1 MSFDPYIHFP
11 GTCAEAMQFYA
22 DVLGGTLDIMPYSAA
37 PEGEAPAGTFDPV
50 RIMHACLTLD
60 GRMLLASDYPS
71 AEMDMAQASVGI
83 SHGCTDRATAEAV
96 FNRLS
101 EGAQTVMMPFGDAF
115 WSDGFGMVV
124 DRFGTSWMIG
134 GPSTM

>member
-22 DVLGGTLDIMPYSAA
+22 DIFGGTLVVMPYAAA
-37 PEGEAPAGTFDPV
+37 PEGQSPEMPHDAARV
-50 RIMHACLTLD
+50 MHASLTLD

-71 AEMDMAQASVGI
+71 AEMDRPQSSVSV
-83 SHGCTDRATAEAV
+83 SHGCTDRATAEAL
-96 FNRLS
+96 FGKLA
-101 EGAQTVMMPFGDAF
+101 EGAQMVMMPFGDAF
-115 WSDGFGMVV
+115 WCDGFGMVT
-124 DRFGTSWMIG
+124 DRFGTTWMIG